1 MSLNIIEQTTLNK
14 NDIDTLNIFINELN
28 ENYNLL
34 LDLKSILY
42 NSKAYIVAEDYN
54 IFFPDT
60 IKETIK
66 KPKLIKSLPQY
77 QAPEVYYDEN
87 MDTENTDYIQEF
99 IKEFPKY
106 KPTTISI
113 NKDNFY
119 LLDDSKAMKDI
130 TDTIIGDLGK
140 VKKEKADDLCFRD
153 KDSEF
158 EILNHQKIVQ
168 RYLNTYTP
176 YRGLLLYHGLGS
188 GKTCSSISILEGMK
202 EQNKIYI
209 MTPASLQQNYK
220 TQLTFCGD
228 NIFKLN
234 NHWVYLEVNKNDSDK
249 SIQKII
255 NIIKNY
261 LFLNEFNYSKLKTFI
276 EKQNGFWFIKEGEAN
291 YKNLKTQKQKEI
303 SDQINLLIEMKYKF
317 INYNG
322 LTSKKYMIKY
332 RTTDEI
338 NPFDNSTVVID
349 ETHNLVSRIINQI
362 NKEKE
367 DKEERTK
374 NVSKMIYE
382 DLMSAE
388 NCKIVALTGTPY
400 INNPTEI
407 GVLMNIISGYTVV
420 IEYKL
425 EGIYKTNEIKKILA
439 DIDSIDLIE
448 YNATKSLLSITRNPY
463 FFKNYENKIKYD
475 NTLEKLNIND
485 YKKKIEDTLKE
496 NKVKIVNSKISYYKP
511 LPDTKNE
518 FEKLFVKN
526 ENGKRIIN
534 NKQLF
539 LYKLIGKISYFGDK
553 KSLMPSIIKT
563 ENKEDIHVEI
573 CNMSTHQLSLYN
585 KYNKGLDDKGKKDS
599 SYMIFSRAACN
610 FTFLEEHK
618 RPIPNISNITETIL
632 DIVPEEENID
642 EKQLKEDDKIKYKNE
657 IIQFMKVVKKNKN
670 IYFNNDLP
678 KYVNMKFNIEKGTN
692 GLRTFSE
699 KYYKILQ
706 NILSPESEGCQLLY
720 SNFRMIE
727 GIGIMRQLLKYQ
739 GFYELTIKK
748 VGNSYNINLSG
759 DYDPSIYKKNKV
771 GKINKNVF
779 ALYTGTEGEEEKEI
793 LRNIYNS
800 NVDKLPPEIIG
811 KMRELYGE
819 KYGTIHDNTYGN
831 IIKLLMITA
840 SGAEGIDL
848 KNTRI
853 VHITEPYWHN
863 VRIDQ
868 VIGRARRICSHYLLP
883 KEKQNVKVYLYI
895 SKIKDETKKISADE
909 SLYNI
914 MISKKTLSDSFL
926 NALKEVAIDCKTNCY
941 KVPLQEKTRTIE
953 KNIEDIV
960 KVKKRPKV

>member
-1 MSLNIIEQTTLNK
+1 MSLIITEITTLTK
-14 NDIDTLNIFINELN
+14 EDTDKLNLFINELN
-28 ENYNLL
+28 NNYNLL
-34 LDLKSILY
+34 LELKSILY
-42 NSKAYIVAEDYN
+42 NSKAYKVLENYN
-54 IFFPDT
+54 IQISENIIVP
-60 IKETIK
+60 IKRTK
-66 KPKLIKSLPQY
+66 TLKALPQY
-77 QAPEVYYDEN
+77 EAPEVYKDEKL
-87 MDTENTDYIQEF
+87 DTENNNYIE
-99 IKEFPKY
+99 EFPEY
-106 KPTTISI
+106 KPTTLMI
-113 NKDNFY
+113 NKENFY
-119 LLDDSKAMKDI
+119 LLDDTSALKDI
-130 TDTIIGDLGK
+130 TNTIIGDLGN

-209 MTPASLQQNYK
+209 MTPASLQKNYK

-234 NHWVYLEVNKNDSDK
+234 NRWAFQEINKENIEK

-255 NIIKNY
+255 NTIKKY
-261 LFLNEFNYSKLKTFI
+261 LYLTTFNYEKLKNLI
-276 EKQNGFWFIKEGEAN
+276 EKQSGFWFIKEGEHN
-291 YKNLKTQKQKEI
+291 YNNLKLDKQRQI
-303 SDQINLLIEMKYKF
+303 SNQISELIDIKYNF

-322 LTSKKYMIKY
+322 LTLRKYLTKY
-332 RTTDEI
+332 KTKDVM

-349 ETHNLVSRIINQI
+349 EVHNLVSRIINKI
-362 NKEKE
+362 NK
-367 DKEERTK
+367 DKKIDETK
-374 NVSKMIYE
+374 SVSEMIYE

-407 GVLMNIISGYTVV
+407 GVLINIISGYTVV

-425 EGIYKTNEIKKILA
+425 EGIYKTPELKKYLSK
-439 DIDSIDLIE
+439 IDTIDLIE

-463 FFKNYENKIKYD
+463 YFKKMETGIKYD
-475 NTLEKLNIND
+475 NTIHNLPIYE
-485 YKKKIEDTLKE
+485 YKQMIEEILIE
-496 NKVKIVNSKISYYKP
+496 NKVKINDKGSNVLYYKP
-511 LPDTKNE
+511 LPDTKVE

-526 ENGKRIIN
+526 DNGKRIIN

-539 LYKLIGKISYFGDK
+539 LYKLLGRVSYFGDK

-563 ENKEDIHVEI
+563 KNNEDLHIEI
-573 CNMSTHQLSLYN
+573 CNMSTHQLSIYN
-585 KYNKGLDDKGKKDS
+585 KYNKGLNDKGKKES

-618 RPIPNISNITETIL
+618 RPIPAISEVTENIL
-632 DIVPEEENID
+632 DLVTDEID
-642 EKQLKEDDKIKYKNE
+642 SNEKKLKETEQLKYKNE
-657 IIQFMKVVKKNKN
+657 IIQFMKVIKKNKN
-670 IYFNNDLP
+670 IYFNNDLL
-678 KYVNMKFNIEKGTN
+678 KYVDIKFNIEKGTN

-699 KYYKILQ
+699 KYYKILE
-706 NILSPESEGCQLLY
+706 NIVSTENDGCQLLY

-739 GFYELTIKK
+739 GFRELIVKK
-748 VGNSYNINLSG
+748 TGNSYTINLEG
-759 DYDPSIYKKNKV
+759 DYDPSIYKKNKLGV
-771 GKINKNVF
+771 INKNVF
-779 ALYTGTEGEEEKEI
+779 ALYTGTEEEEEKEI
-793 LRNIYNS
+793 IRNIYNS
-800 NVDKLPPEIIG
+800 NIDKLPPEVITR
-811 KMRELYGE
+811 MREIYGDN
-819 KYGTIHDNTYGN
+819 YGTNKDNIYGN
-831 IIKLLMITA
+831 IIKLLMITS

-848 KNTRI
+848 KNTRT

-883 KEKQNVKVYLYI
+883 KDKQTVKVYLYI
-895 SKIKDETKKISADE
+895 SRIKDETKKISADE

-926 NALKEVAIDCKTNCY
+926 NALKEIAIDCKSNCY
-941 KVPLQEKTRTIE
+941 KLPLQEKTRTIE
-953 KNIEDIV
+953 KSIEDIV
-960 KVKKRPKV
+960 KIKKKII